1 MPEMYRRL
9 KSQKTAEPWMS
20 SPALPAAVGRAWTV
34 GPSLS
39 MRRTT
44 QTTRAASCSSVR
56 DPWGTC
62 SLIDFPGK
70 WVFSADSRNAFEIML
85 FKGSLI
91 EQKGKLLL
99 GPSAC
104 LSWFVLSALNIQL
117 QFQLARPRL
126 RVIRVPFSAGSSACI
141 QWCDSCELCFCFCF
155 LMSCY
160 HSWCVWY
167 FLSGSFVFQ
176 MQDRLG
182 LHEASVFTLC
192 CGFWTDCSSLSLPCP
207 LYFCSRKLDRS
218 LARLDL
224 GEPKPLRRHR
234 LKTRP
239 LWGENEKNL
248 HISTPNLIWYPASTS
263 EDFPERPIGKWLQL
277 HLSVCPLERF
287 FFFSCSSVCLDLEN
301 VTVLNDL
308 SKISNTG
315 GNVAV

>member
-70 WVFSADSRNAFEIML
+70 WVFSADSRIAFEIML

-141 QWCDSCELCFCFCF
+141 QGCDSWELCFCFSF
-155 LMSCY
+155 Y
-160 HSWCVWY
+160 NE
-167 FLSGSFVFQ
+167 FLSLLVCLILSFWFICISDARQAGFTWGKCFHTVLWFL
-176 MQDRLG
+176 DWLF
-182 LHEASVFTLC
+182 LPFSALPSVFL
-192 CGFWTDCSSLSLPCP
+192 L
-207 LYFCSRKLDRS
+207 
-218 LARLDL
+218 
-224 GEPKPLRRHR
+224 
-234 LKTRP
+234 
-239 LWGENEKNL
+239 
-248 HISTPNLIWYPASTS
+248 
-263 EDFPERPIGKWLQL
+263 
-277 HLSVCPLERF
+277 
-287 FFFSCSSVCLDLEN
+287 
-301 VTVLNDL
+301 
-308 SKISNTG
+308 
-315 GNVAV
+315 